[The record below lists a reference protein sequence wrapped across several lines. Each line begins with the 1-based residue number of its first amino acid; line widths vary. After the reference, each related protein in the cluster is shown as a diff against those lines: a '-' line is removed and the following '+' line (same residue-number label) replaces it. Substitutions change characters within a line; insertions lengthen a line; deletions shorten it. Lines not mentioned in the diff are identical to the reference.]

1 MRKTMLLLALCLAVV
16 AQAQSFRIG
25 PAAGV
30 QFNNPTDMQS
40 KVGFNVGVRGEM
52 NFKDAAK
59 GWFLDAAV
67 MFDAKRWESDSYYDI
82 STSTSSQW
90 DYNTYGLTVPVN
102 IGYKF
107 AVSKSVSLF
116 AAAGPYVNF
125 GLGGK
130 SKVITTE
137 MPVGTQGKVE
147 KSTASD
153 NVYSDKLMNRVNWG
167 LDFKVG
173 AEFCRHFQV
182 NVGYELGLNKIFKNS
197 PDSKHRTWT
206 AGVAYLF

>member
-1 MRKTMLLLALCLAVV
+1 MKKAMLLLMALCLTVV

-30 QFNNPTDMQS
+30 QFNSPTDMQS
-40 KVGFNVGVRGEM
+40 KVGFNAGVRGEFG
-52 NFKDAAK
+52 FKDAAK

-67 MFDAKRWESDSYYDI
+67 MFDAKRWESNSYYDM
-82 STSTSSQW
+82 STGTSSQW
-90 DYNTYGLTVPVN
+90 DYRTYGLTVPVN

-130 SKVITTE
+130 SEVTTTKTSA
-137 MPVGTQGKVE
+137 GTQG

-173 AEFCRHFQV
+173 AEFCHHFQV
-182 NVGYELGLNKIFKNS
+182 NVGYELGLNKIFKNG